1 MATKRVSTLDLGYKT
16 GMLSVFPQALD
27 SHYQLYTATNNC
39 ETALKQSL
47 TYAGTYIVVDDNSK
61 FPSNGLLRVGPPPG
75 KDGAAELIY
84 YDTKTAGVFR
94 NLIRGFA
101 GSRQN
106 PWPIGSWVTNAV
118 FAEHHN
124 ACKDALI
131 QIETDL
137 GTETL
142 PDPKSLNG
150 ILKAQETRFLAPRP
164 LFRGYPLVGAPPLAV
179 RFQNFSTG
187 PLVRYLWDFGE
198 GMTSVEKSPIHI
210 YQKEGIYSVKL
221 NIITSLGAQGVV
233 TKSNYITVSEEE
245 RPPFFYVTPQ
255 QGYSVQTA
263 TAKGIQPTTFT
274 FVDQTDGDILQRYW
288 IFDGPGRIN
297 GVEITSQSIAQDNPN
312 IHTTTFQYDVPGN
325 YEPSLLV
332 LFDNQNLKRA
342 FLKDTISVS

>member
-1 MATKRVSTLDLGYKT
+1 MATRVASTDLGYKT

-27 SHYQLYTATNNC
+27 SMYQLYTATNNSQ
-39 ETALKQSL
+39 TTLKQSL
-47 TYAGTYIVVDDNSK
+47 TYAGNYIVVDDNSS
-61 FPSNGLLRVGPPPG
+61 FPSNGLLRIGPPAG
-75 KDGAAELIY
+75 KEGAAELVY
-84 YDTKTAGVFR
+84 YDSKTTGVFR

-106 PWPIGSWVTNAV
+106 PWPVGSWVANAV

-124 ACKDALI
+124 ACKDALL
-131 QIETDL
+131 QIEADL
-137 GTETL
+137 GIETL
-142 PDPKSLNG
+142 PDPNSLNG

-164 LFRGYPLVGAPPLAV
+164 LFRAYPLVGAPALSV

-187 PLVRYLWDFGE
+187 PLVRYLWDFGD
-198 GMTSVEKSPIHI
+198 GTTSVEKSPIHV

-255 QGYSVQTA
+255 QGYSLA
-263 TAKGIQPTTFT
+263 TAQALNIQPTTFT
-274 FVDQTDGDILQRYW
+274 FVDQTDGNILQRYW
-288 IFDGPGRIN
+288 IFDGPGKNN
-297 GVEITSQSIAQDNPN
+297 GVEVTTQSIAENNPN
-312 IHTTTFQYDVPGN
+312 IHTTTYQYDQPGD

-342 FLKDTISVS
+342 FLTDVITVM